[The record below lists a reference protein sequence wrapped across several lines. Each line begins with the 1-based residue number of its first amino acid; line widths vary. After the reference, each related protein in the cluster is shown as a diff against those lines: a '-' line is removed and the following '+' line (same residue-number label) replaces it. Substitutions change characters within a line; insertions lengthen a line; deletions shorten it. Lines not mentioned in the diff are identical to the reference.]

1 MNYIVLD
8 LEWNQ
13 AVTKEKVIR
22 KPFPLHGEIIQIGAI
37 KLDAQLQEL
46 ETLKL
51 LVKPRYYAK
60 MNSAVKRLTGI
71 RSRDLAQ
78 GLDFPT
84 AVERFQNWCGS
95 DVCFLTWGND
105 DTAMLMDNLKLY
117 QLDVTWIPA
126 TYNLQR
132 IFNEQIT
139 QQKRQWSLSG
149 AMERLEIPQQNRAHD
164 ALNDALNT
172 AAIVRALDLERG
184 IREYGSDLM
193 EKQDGSCLRSQRYG
207 GYTSRGEALQDDRLR
222 LVSCPVCGQ
231 IMEGNGWL
239 PQGRNREIALF
250 RCPDHGEFMAKLR
263 IKRLSDGNF
272 SAKSMLFALD
282 SEGKARYMERFA
294 QRQAIQAE
302 LS

>member
-13 AVTKEKVIR
+13 AVTKEKIIQ

-37 KLDAQLQEL
+37 KLNEALQQL

-51 LVKPRYYAK
+51 IIKPRYYAK

-71 RSRDLAQ
+71 HSSDLAQ

-84 AVERFQNWCGS
+84 AIQRFREWCGS
-95 DVCFLTWGND
+95 ESCFITWGND

-117 QLDVTWIPA
+117 NLDLTWIPA

-139 QQKRQWSLSG
+139 QEKRQWSLAG
-149 AMERLEIPQQNRAHD
+149 AMELLGIPQQNRAHD

-172 AAIVRALDLERG
+172 TEIVRALDLARG
-184 IREYGSDLM
+184 IREYGANLM
-193 EKQDGSCLRSQRYG
+193 DKEGGSCLRSQRYG
-207 GYTSRGEALQDDRLR
+207 GYATRSEALDDERLR
-222 LVSCPVCGQ
+222 LTTCPVCGQ
-231 IMEGNGWL
+231 VMEGNGWL
-239 PQGRNREIALF
+239 SQGRNREIALF
-250 RCPDHGEFMAKLR
+250 RCPQHGEFMAKLR
-263 IKRLSDGNF
+263 VKRLSEGNF
-272 SAKSMLFALD
+272 SAKAMLFVLD
-282 SEGKARYMERFA
+282 DEAKARYLERSA
-294 QRQAIQAE
+294 QRQDMPVQ
-302 LS
+302 LP